1 MKIFFYYVSFLLFF
15 LISSAKNHPFSLSPE
30 KISNQDNNPS
40 KGILDHIKDSHE
52 WHLFGKEMIIP
63 LPGILW
69 DRGFRIFLSSGLID
83 GNHCYY
89 RFFQDRI
96 YKTNYYGYL
105 VLDLY
110 GHPVN
115 ENPLD
120 FSVTKNVLTSIISSL
135 ILFIFVL
142 RFSSSHSQKYFF
154 FRKKSEKILEFSVSF
169 VRDEI
174 AIPTLGLE
182 KYHSYL
188 PFLLTLFFF
197 IFINNLLGLLPG
209 SSNFTGNISITL
221 ALSSI
226 TFFTVNFNSS
236 KTYWKHVLWNP
247 GVPLFV
253 RLILIPIEIAEILI
267 RPVTLCVRLF
277 ANVAAGHIVLIS
289 FIFLIFIL
297 KSISI
302 AVFSLAFSLLV
313 SVLEILVA
321 FLQSFIFTALSSLFI
336 GMTIVEHQE

>member
-15 LISSAKNHPFSLSPE
+15 LIASPPKSNHF
-30 KISNQDNNPS
+30 NPS
-40 KGILDHIKDSHE
+40 KGILDHIKDAHE
-52 WHLFGKEMIIP
+52 WHIFGKEMIIS
-63 LPGILW
+63 LPIILW
-69 DRGFRIFLSSGLID
+69 DRGFRIFLSSVFNHGNKFIE

-105 VLDLY
+105 VFDLY

-135 ILFIFVL
+135 ILFIFV
-142 RFSSSHSQKYFF
+142 FF
-154 FRKKSEKILEFSVSF
+154 LKKSEKILEFSVSF

-174 AIPTLGLE
+174 AIPTLGVE
-182 KYHSYL
+182 KYNSYL

-209 SSNFTGNISITL
+209 SSNFTGNISVTL

-236 KTYWKHVLWNP
+236 KTYWKHVLWNE

-253 RLILIPIEIAEILI
+253 RFILFPIEIAEILI
-267 RPVTLCVRLF
+267 RPITLCIRLF
-277 ANVAAGHIVLIS
+277 ANVTAGHIVLIS

-321 FLQSFIFTALSSLFI
+321 FLQSFIFTVLSSLFI
-336 GMTIVEHQE
+336 GMTIVEHHQLEE

>member
-1 MKIFFYYVSFLLFF
+1 MVYKYVFYYVYFLLFF
-15 LISSAKNHPFSLSPE
+15 FISYAKPFY
-30 KISNQDNNPS
+30 KPS
-40 KGILDHIKDSHE
+40 KGILDHIKDSHV
-52 WHLFGKEMIIP
+52 EMRIP

-69 DRGFRIFLSSGLID
+69 DRGFRIFLFNLNHKFID

-110 GHPVN
+110 GHTVN

-142 RFSSSHSQKYFF
+142 RFSDFF

-209 SSNFTGNISITL
+209 SSNLTGNISVTL

-226 TFFTVNFNSS
+226 TFFTVNLNSS
-236 KTYWKHVLWNP
+236 KTYWKHVLWNT

-267 RPVTLCVRLF
+267 RPVTLCIRLF

-289 FIFLIFIL
+289 FIFLILIL

-302 AVFSLAFSLLV
+302 AVFSLAFYLLV
-313 SVLEILVA
+313 SVIEILVA

-336 GMTIVEHQE
+336 GMTNI

>member
-1 MKIFFYYVSFLLFF
+1 MTVFFYYVYFLLFF
-15 LISSAKNHPFSLSPE
+15 FISSASAK
-30 KISNQDNNPS
+30 

-52 WHLFGKEMIIP
+52 WHKIP
-63 LPGILW
+63 LPVILW
-69 DRGFRIFLSSGLID
+69 DRGFRIFLSSDHKD

-96 YKTNYYGYL
+96 YKTNYSGYL
-105 VLDLY
+105 VFDLY
-110 GHPVN
+110 GHTVN

-142 RFSSSHSQKYFF
+142 RFSYSQ
-154 FRKKSEKILEFSVSF
+154 ILEFSVSF

-197 IFINNLLGLLPG
+197 IFINNLLGILPG
-209 SSNFTGNISITL
+209 SSNFTGNISVTL

-226 TFFTVNFNSS
+226 TFFTVNLNSS

-247 GVPLFV
+247 GVTLFV

-267 RPVTLCVRLF
+267 RPVTLCIRLF

-302 AVFSLAFSLLV
+302 AVFSLAFSILV

-336 GMTIVEHQE
+336 GMTIVEHLD

>member
-1 MKIFFYYVSFLLFF
+1 MI
-15 LISSAKNHPFSLSPE
+15 ASPP
-30 KISNQDNNPS
+30 KSNNFNTS

-52 WHLFGKEMIIP
+52 WHIFGKKMIIS
-63 LPGILW
+63 LPIILW
-69 DRGFRIFLSSGLID
+69 DRGFRIFLSSVFNHGNKFIE

-105 VLDLY
+105 VFDLY

-135 ILFIFVL
+135 ILFIFV
-142 RFSSSHSQKYFF
+142 FF
-154 FRKKSEKILEFSVSF
+154 LKKSILEFSVYF

-209 SSNFTGNISITL
+209 SSNLTGNISVTL

-226 TFFTVNFNSS
+226 TFFTVNLNSS
-236 KTYWKHVLWNP
+236 KTYWKHVLWNE

-267 RPVTLCVRLF
+267 RPVTLCIRLF
-277 ANVAAGHIVLIS
+277 ANVTAGHIVLIS

-336 GMTIVEHQE
+336 GMTIVEHLEE

>member
-1 MKIFFYYVSFLLFF
+1 MNIFFYYVSFLLFF
-15 LISSAKNHPFSLSPE
+15 LISSATNHPFSPKKE
-30 KISNQDNNPS
+30 KISNQENNFNPS

-52 WHLFGKEMIIP
+52 WPLFVREMIIP

-69 DRGFRIFLSSGLID
+69 DRGFRIFLSSVFNHGNKLIE

-96 YKTNYYGYL
+96 YKTNYSGYL
-105 VLDLY
+105 VFDLY

-115 ENPLD
+115 EKPLD
-120 FSVTKNVLTSIISSL
+120 FSGTKNVLTSIISSL
-135 ILFIFVL
+135 IIFVL
-142 RFSSSHSQKYFF
+142 LFSSSQNNFF
-154 FRKKSEKILEFSVSF
+154 FLKLKKILEFSVSF

-188 PFLLTLFFF
+188 PFLLTLFLF
-197 IFINNLLGLLPG
+197 ILINNLLGLFPG
-209 SSNFTGNISITL
+209 SSNLTGNISVTL

-226 TFFTVNFNSS
+226 TFFTANFNSS

-247 GVPLFV
+247 GVTLFG
-253 RLILIPIEIAEILI
+253 RLIFIPIEIAEILI
-267 RPVTLCVRLF
+267 RPVTLSIRLF
-277 ANVAAGHIVLIS
+277 ANVAGGHIVLIS

-302 AVFSLAFSLLV
+302 VVFSLAFSLLV

-321 FLQSFIFTALSSLFI
+321 FLQSFIFTALSSLFL
-336 GMTIVEHQE
+336 GMTIV